1 MRAPRKKGKPHKG
14 LQKRIKVTRNGKVIR
29 STSGNRHLAT
39 TKNAKRKR
47 RLRKR
52 RILDNPAIARTFAR
66 AMRAFPKKSPADAEA
81 KEAALDGAGKDVAG
95 KDGAAKTGETATVA
109 AVRKPS
115 IRRKAGSNGGAT
127 NVARKANRLKT
138 LLPAKPAAAAA
149 AK

>member
-1 MRAPRKKGKPHKG
+1 MRAPGKKGKPHKG

-52 RILDNPAIARTFAR
+52 RSLDNPAIARTFAR
-66 AMRAFPKKSPADAEA
+66 AMRAFPKKSPADSEA
-81 KEAALDGAGKDVAG
+81 KEAVLDGT
-95 KDGAAKTGETATVA
+95 GAGETASAATVA

-127 NVARKANRLKT
+127 NVARKANRLKN
-138 LLPAKPAAAAA
+138 LLPAKPAPAAAAAA